1 LQLLL
6 QRKEIEIN
14 NLKQRMMLNKESEIK
29 TLDDKI
35 DELNNNNKKS
45 AKIIEL

>member
-1 LQLLL
+1 
-6 QRKEIEIN
+6 
-14 NLKQRMMLNKESEIK
+14 MMLNKESEIK

-45 AKIIEL
+45 AKII

>member
-1 LQLLL
+1 
-6 QRKEIEIN
+6 
-14 NLKQRMMLNKESEIK
+14 MMLNKESEIK

>member
-1 LQLLL
+1 
-6 QRKEIEIN
+6 
-14 NLKQRMMLNKESEIK
+14 MLNKESEIK